1 MGVVWGTGMGIGAL
15 GKNQK
20 LELNLIVILTKSPI

>member
-15 GKNQK
+15 GKIRNWNIYIQYN
-20 LELNLIVILTKSPI
+20 LNWNLF